1 MSVSPAAAKRP
12 RRSLRSRCRRAL
24 ARLRRGVRRR
34 GLRGLWALAVS
45 ESVNY
50 AFDVRYGVETR
61 LGVDRGELA
70 GTVGDIE
77 HAEPYRATQALHLYR
92 LFRQLGLGPG
102 RGLVDMGSGKG
113 RVLFIAALA
122 GFRTARGVEFSSEL
136 CDVARRNVERF
147 RQRSRTATD
156 FEIIHAD
163 AGEYRIRD
171 DEDVFYFANPF
182 DEHILR
188 KVMANISASFAA
200 TPRPMT
206 LIYFNPRR
214 AHCVTEDTPFTR
226 LPTREIGGRQFAI
239 FEAVP

>member
-1 MSVSPAAAKRP
+1 MRV
-12 RRSLRSRCRRAL
+12 RA
-24 ARLRRGVRRR
+24 RIRRGIRRR
-34 GLRGLWALAVS
+34 GLRGLSLLAFS
-45 ESVNY
+45 EAVNY
-50 AFDVRYGVETR
+50 AFDLRYGVETR
-61 LGVDRGELA
+61 AGVDCGELA

-77 HAEPYRATQALHLYR
+77 HAKPYRATQAFHVYR

-102 RGLVDMGSGKG
+102 RVLVDMGSGKG

-122 GFRTARGVEFSSEL
+122 DFRTARGVEFSSEL

-147 RQRSRTATD
+147 RQRTRTTTD
-156 FEIIHAD
+156 IEIIHAD

-188 KVMANISASFAA
+188 KVMANISASFVA

-214 AHCVTEDTPFTR
+214 AHCVTEDTPFTPR
-226 LPTREIGGRQFAI
+226 PTRVIGGRQFAI